1 MRPVNQEFKGH
12 WWLYKANWWEDF
24 EKAWEAK
31 DDEIQEKST
40 ILSVSNNTLDRMPGR
55 VSNVVWGIG
64 QIELEFK

>member
-1 MRPVNQEFKGH
+1 MRPVNQEFNGH
-12 WWLYKANWWEDF
+12 WWLYEANWWEDL

-40 ILSVSNNTLDRMPGR
+40 ILSVSNNTLDRVPER
-55 VSNVVWGIG
+55 VSNVIWGIG